1 MSADL
6 APDQRLRLP
15 DGRVLGYCIYGNPAG
30 MPVLFLH
37 GTPGSRFQIAFAH
50 EVCRGLSVALI
61 APDRWGY
68 GLSEAPRDPLLSS
81 YADDIAVL
89 MDSPW
94 SWTLFIGGV
103 SGGAPFTA
111 AVAARLATRV
121 IAAAFVSPVG
131 PIADA
136 GLGPVLS
143 LTHRFNFTVVPKY
156 PRVIAVA
163 FRGFHWSVVR
173 APRLA
178 ARLVTL
184 RAASIDKRLIAQPE
198 ISERILGSFREGL
211 QRGTQGPQIDLSI
224 FSRPWQIRSC
234 ISSRRQRACGSAAWT
249 ATFQSRRSKP
259 WPSEFPIASLPS
271 CLRKVIYGWP
281 PTTPMCRSGCTPL
294 HAPAPVRRIDRRN
307 AKGASPCQ
315 RLDNT

>member
-1 MSADL
+1 MSADRV
-6 APDQRLRLP
+6 PDHHLRLP
-15 DGRVLGYCIYGNPAG
+15 DGRMLGFCVYGDPAG
-30 MPVLFLH
+30 LPVVFLH
-37 GTPGSRFQIAFAH
+37 GTPGSRLQIAFAH
-50 EVCRGLSVALI
+50 EVCRGLGVALI

-68 GLSEAPRDPLLSS
+68 GLSEAPRDVVLGA

-89 MDSPW
+89 MDH
-94 SWTLFIGGV
+94 LGHGRFCIGGV

-111 AVAARLATRV
+111 AVAARLAARV

-136 GLGPVLS
+136 GLGPTLS

-156 PRVIAVA
+156 PRLVAVA

-178 ARLVTL
+178 AHLVTL
-184 RAASIDKRLIAQPE
+184 RAAAIDKRLIAQPE

-224 FSRPWQIRSC
+224 FSRPWQIDLASITAPARVW
-234 ISSRRQRACGSAAWT
+234 IGSMD
-249 ATFQSRRSKP
+249 RDV
-259 WPSEFPIASLPS
+259 PIAAVKALAERIPHCVVTELPEEGHLWVAAHNADVPEWLYAVARTS
-271 CLRKVIYGWP
+271 AC
-281 PTTPMCRSGCTPL
+281 
-294 HAPAPVRRIDRRN
+294 PAD
-307 AKGASPCQ
+307 
-315 RLDNT
+315 